1 MATTFKNKLASG
13 LGTSPTTVVTTSG
26 SAYTTV
32 IGLSMTN
39 TTAGIIQASI
49 RLNDTV
55 NSVSAYFI
63 NNVTI
68 PPNTS
73 LRVVTG
79 GEKLILGYSTQVIVT
94 ANTASSIDLVM
105 SWVEIS

>member
-1 MATTFKNKLASG
+1 MATAFKNKLASG

-26 SAYTTV
+26 SANTTV

-68 PPNTS
+68 HPNTS

-94 ANTASSIDLVM
+94 SNTASSIDLVM

>member
-1 MATTFKNKLASG
+1 MATAFKNKLASG
-13 LGTSPTTVVTTSG
+13 LGTSPTTVVTTSA
-26 SAYTTV
+26 SANTTV
-32 IGLSMTN
+32 IGLSLTN
-39 TTAGIIQASI
+39 MTAGIIQASI

-68 PPNTS
+68 PPNVS

-94 ANTASSIDLVM
+94 SNTANSIDLVM

>member
-1 MATTFKNKLASG
+1 MATAFKNKLASG
-13 LGTSPTTVVTTSG
+13 LGTSPTTVVTTSA
-26 SAYTTV
+26 SANTTV
-32 IGLSMTN
+32 IGLSLTN
-39 TTAGIIQASI
+39 MTAGIIQASI

-63 NNVTI
+63 SNVTI
-68 PPNTS
+68 PPNVS

-94 ANTASSIDLVM
+94 SNTANSIDLVM